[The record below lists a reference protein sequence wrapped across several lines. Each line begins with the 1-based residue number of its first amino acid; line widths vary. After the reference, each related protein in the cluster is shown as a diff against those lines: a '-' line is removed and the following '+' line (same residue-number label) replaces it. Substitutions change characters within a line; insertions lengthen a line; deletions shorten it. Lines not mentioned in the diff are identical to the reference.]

1 MPISQG
7 SVETRLMVSGVL
19 YYCFARYL
27 LLSMSVKEF
36 WKSVSILAK
45 FEAWVAPRMS
55 AMAVTGH
62 LADTDYVDIK
72 ITYRIIIIIYV

>member
-1 MPISQG
+1 MHISQG
-7 SVETRLMVSGVL
+7 SVETPLMFSGVL

-27 LLSMSVKEF
+27 LLSLLVQEF
-36 WKSVSILAK
+36 RKSFSILAK

-55 AMAVTGH
+55 AMAVTGQ

-72 ITYRIIIIIYV
+72 